1 MKSHSQKSILYHRH
15 AKPGA
20 FNKPALETDS
30 PAEFNSE
37 DLTPHFF
44 ITIKN
49 LLQDTLVKY
58 FHSIRTVVLN
68 FSTALLDDTYAFVQR
83 YKQTVFTA
91 SAGDYENR
99 KLGILS
105 QLNLLQLLIGLL
117 IPISIVFS
125 RQSVAF
131 LSAIIFMFPPLI
143 NLLVLYLISKQK
155 HTVAMI
161 AYFALYPFFTNLSYI
176 DSANLGTELFFIL
189 YSILSVFFLQERMH
203 IICCIGFN
211 MINYLMLVVMLN
223 KTPAAGADNHFFF
236 FLLNHLLAI
245 IIIFYSLY
253 LLKKENAGYQSAILE
268 KGDEL
273 QCINEEVR
281 KQKEE
286 IAAKA
291 NQLEKQ
297 TIQLNEIDAFKNRL
311 FSIVSHDLRG
321 PLHALR
327 NLFQEVEKQKLS
339 AREVKELV
347 PEVLKDLNY
356 ATELTDNLLNWAKSQ
371 MTGAMVTPQ
380 VIKVSPMITE
390 IVKLIRL
397 QAELKEIKIDCE
409 LKDDLSIY
417 ADSDMIRLVIRNL
430 LSNAIKFT
438 PSGGTVSVF
447 TDATA
452 ENVEI
457 IVKDTGEGMD
467 GTTLE
472 KIRSNS
478 YYTTQGT
485 AGEMG
490 TGLGLMLCSDFLRKN
505 KGLLHIESTKGKG
518 SIFSFILPA
527 A

>member
-1 MKSHSQKSILYHRH
+1 MKSHSQKSILFQRH
-15 AKPGA
+15 LKPGV
-20 FNKPALETDS
+20 FNKPALETES
-30 PAEFNSE
+30 PIEFDSE
-37 DLTPHFF
+37 DVQPAFF
-44 ITIKN
+44 ITIKDA
-49 LLQDTLVKY
+49 LHHFRVKH
-58 FHSIRTVVLN
+58 FNPVRNAVLN
-68 FSTALLDDTYAFVQR
+68 FTTSLAKDSYAFVQR

-105 QLNLLQLLIGLL
+105 QLNLLQLLIGIL
-117 IPISIVFS
+117 IPISIIFS

-131 LSAIIFMFPPLI
+131 LSALIFIFPPLI
-143 NLLVLYLISKQK
+143 NLLVLYLNSKQRN
-155 HTVAMI
+155 TVAMI
-161 AYFALYPFFTNLSYI
+161 TYFALYPFFTNLSYI

-189 YSILSVFFLQERMH
+189 YSILSVFFLQQITH
-203 IICCIGFN
+203 IFFCIGFN
-211 MINYLMLVVMLN
+211 MINYLMLVVLLN

-253 LLKKENAGYQSAILE
+253 LLKKENAGYQSGILE

-273 QCINEEVR
+273 LRINVEVK

-291 NQLEKQ
+291 SQLEKQ
-297 TIQLNEIDAFKNRL
+297 TMQLNEMDAFKNRL
-311 FSIVSHDLRG
+311 FSIVSHDLRA

-327 NLFQEVEKQKLS
+327 NLFQEVEKQKLP
-339 AREVKELV
+339 AEEVKQLV

-371 MTGAMVTPQ
+371 MAGGTITPQ

-390 IVKLIRL
+390 IVQLLRL
-397 QAELKEIKIDCE
+397 QAELKEIKIDCR

-417 ADSDMIRLVIRNL
+417 ADSDMIRLVMRNL

-438 PSGGTVSVF
+438 PCGGSVSIF
-447 TDATA
+447 TEAT
-452 ENVEI
+452 ENDVEI
-457 IVKDTGEGMD
+457 VIRDTGEGMD
-467 GTTLE
+467 DKTLK
-472 KIRSNS
+472 KIRSS
-478 YYTTQGT
+478 TYYTTQGT
-485 AGEMG
+485 AGEQG
-490 TGLGLMLCSDFLRKN
+490 TGLGLMLCKDFLIKN
-505 KGLLHIESTKGKG
+505 KGLFHIESTKGKG
-518 SIFSFILPA
+518 SIFSFTLPA

>member
-1 MKSHSQKSILYHRH
+1 MKSHSQKPILFQRH
-15 AKPGA
+15 LKHGV
-20 FNKPALETDS
+20 FKKPALETES
-30 PAEFNSE
+30 SAEFDSE
-37 DLTPHFF
+37 NLHPSFF
-44 ITIKN
+44 VSVRN
-49 LLQDTLVKY
+49 VLLDPLAKHL
-58 FHSIRTVVLN
+58 HSVRNAVLN
-68 FSTALLDDTYAFVQR
+68 FTASVAKDSYAFVQR

-105 QLNLLQLLIGLL
+105 QLNLLQLLIGIL
-117 IPISIVFS
+117 IPISIIFS

-131 LSAIIFMFPPLI
+131 LSALIFIFPPLI
-143 NLLVLYLISKQK
+143 NLLVLYLNSKQK
-155 HTVAMI
+155 NTVAMI
-161 AYFALYPFFTNLSYI
+161 TYFALYPFFTNLSYI

-189 YSILSVFFLQERMH
+189 YSILSVFFLQQVSH
-203 IICCIGFN
+203 IFFCIGFN

-253 LLKKENAGYQSAILE
+253 LLKKENSGYQSGILE
-268 KGDEL
+268 KRDEL
-273 QCINEEVR
+273 QRINVEVK

-291 NQLEKQ
+291 SQLEKQ
-297 TIQLNEIDAFKNRL
+297 TIQLNEMDAFKNRL
-311 FSIVSHDLRG
+311 FSIVSHDLRA
-321 PLHALR
+321 PLHALK
-327 NLFQEVEKQKLS
+327 NLFQEVEKQQLP
-339 AREVKELV
+339 ADEVKQLV

-371 MTGAMVTPQ
+371 MAGATVSPHD
-380 VIKVSPMITE
+380 IKISPMITE
-390 IVKLIRL
+390 VVQLMRL
-397 QAELKEIKIDCE
+397 QAELKEIKIVCR

-438 PSGGTVSVF
+438 PCGGSVSIF
-447 TDATA
+447 TEAT
-452 ENVEI
+452 ENDVEI
-457 IVKDTGEGMD
+457 IIKDTGEGMD
-467 GTTLE
+467 DITLK
-472 KIRSNS
+472 KIRSSS

-485 AGEMG
+485 AGELG
-490 TGLGLMLCSDFLRKN
+490 TGLGLMLCKDFLIKN
-505 KGLLHIESTKGKG
+505 KGLFHIESTKGKG
-518 SIFSFILPA
+518 STFSFTLPA